1 MEQRSVASEKPAMSA
16 SAKINQR
23 VAEMTD
29 RLATLKS
36 RQLLRELQF
45 EQRARELIR
54 KRDARRRWEI
64 GTAVLEAGFGDWHA
78 LEVVGVLLEAKERI
92 GDSPTQRLAV
102 RIRAEG
108 HLHRGRRTERSA
120 QKPASESGAA
130 TEPRDDGSLIA
141 AMFDA
146 DQKPNVS

>member
-1 MEQRSVASEKPAMSA
+1 MSA

-36 RQLLRELQF
+36 RQLMRELQL

-108 HLHRGRRTERSA
+108 RLYRRRRPERGA

-130 TEPRDDGSLIA
+130 PEPQDGGGLIA
-141 AMFDA
+141 AMFDSE
-146 DQKPNVS
+146 QKPDAT

>member
-1 MEQRSVASEKPAMSA
+1 MSA
-16 SAKINQR
+16 SAKISQR
-23 VAEMTD
+23 VADMTD

-36 RQLLRELQF
+36 RQLLRELQL

-78 LEVVGVLLEAKERI
+78 LEVVGALLDVKERI

-108 HLHRGRRTERSA
+108 NLYRRRRPARGLP
-120 QKPASESGAA
+120 KPASEPDSAN
-130 TEPRDDGSLIA
+130 EPQDDSSLIA

-146 DQKPNVS
+146 EREAENS